1 MKNEKDLQKKIRDY
15 LNTIPQ
21 TFAFKV
27 EQRPG
32 MAHGC
37 ADILFSYQGKFG
49 AIECKMPGKKPTP
62 LQERFLSKVRE
73 AGGIAIVAYSVKDVE
88 DVEDAWFS

>member
-1 MKNEKDLQKKIRDY
+1 MKEKDLQKQIRDY
-15 LNTIPQ
+15 LNTLPQ

-32 MAHGC
+32 MARGC
-37 ADILFSYQGKFG
+37 SDILFCHQGKFG

-62 LQERFLSKVRE
+62 HQERFLSKVLE
-73 AGGIAIVAYSVKDVE
+73 AGGIAIVAYSLDQLKKE
-88 DVEDAWFS
+88 WF